1 MKRRLTMAVTF
12 SLLLLATVIALPQS
26 IEAQQENPPRPT
38 SLRSGLIPLGPN
50 QFVRLTLA
58 NAAVNPNANEKLT
71 VRLNVRILQYA
82 PTGQTGMVKEH
93 AVVGQISSGPIT
105 IAPGGAAS
113 IDFDLTQATQ
123 PNVQGFFFIVETLPL
138 AGASNDAK
146 ATANAVVYDASLN
159 QPLSVWI
166 WVEAEGGYVWM

>member
-1 MKRRLTMAVTF
+1 MKRRITMAMTF
-12 SLLLLATVIALPQS
+12 SFVLLAMVFALPQS
-26 IEAQQENPPRPT
+26 IKAQQQNPPRQT

-58 NAAVNPNANEKLT
+58 NAAANPNANEKLT

-82 PTGQTGMVKEH
+82 PTGQTGVVKEH
-93 AVVGQISSGPIT
+93 AVVGQIASGPIT

-123 PNVQGFFFIVETLPL
+123 PNVQGIFIIVEALPL
-138 AGASNDAK
+138 AGVSNNAK

-159 QPLSVWI
+159 APLSVWV
-166 WVEAEGGYVWM
+166 WVEAESSYVWM